1 LGDDDAALRPRNAIA
16 HDRRRELRPGD
27 APPSTI
33 VSAVGI
39 DYFTTTGIELARG
52 RAFSEADRVDTLPVA
67 VINEAAAT
75 RYWLDGDPIG
85 QRVRLS
91 GEETPRQIVGVAR
104 TVNYTSLGEA
114 PQLCVYVPL
123 TQQFSESA
131 TLYVR
136 TAGDPG
142 GVLRSVQ
149 QELRA
154 IDQRVEANDVRTIQ
168 TLIAQSLFGVTIG
181 VGLLGVFGIIALALA
196 SLGLYGAL
204 AYAVRQRQR
213 EIAVRMALGA
223 RRGSVIG
230 LVLRHGLTVIG
241 VGLGVGLGA
250 SLLIGRA
257 LKTVLFGVTPAD
269 PVAIGT
275 AALVLLATGA
285 CACYLPARRA
295 SRLDPLRALRES

>member
-1 LGDDDAALRPRNAIA
+1 
-16 HDRRRELRPGD
+16 
-27 APPSTI
+27 
-33 VSAVGI
+33 
-39 DYFTTTGIELARG
+39 
-52 RAFSEADRVDTLPVA
+52 VDTLPVA